1 MYANFTEE
9 TCTGTGDT
17 LTLLGATT
25 GNLPFSLS
33 YADGDL
39 VMGPL
44 EDSGGIIKIAG
55 IGTYNSGPN
64 TITRNDT
71 WNYNGT
77 VVDKNPST
85 NITLSAGTHTVRCD
99 VIGARLDSTNITINA
114 LESFTTSTPDNIGI
128 QDNQNSVTANRLCL
142 VAGVFNSP
150 RLITS
155 FSLDVRIADAAA
167 TNTRQ
172 GIYSSDING
181 RPNALLAD
189 SGNIDVSTTGDKF
202 TSLAT
207 PLFLPAGIYYFGIV
221 SDSAV
226 VQWRGPNS
234 NATAIK
240 QQPIGIANYI
250 AGRYLYLYQD
260 SVTGA
265 LPATFAPTN
274 STNNLPITAGF
285 R

>member
-44 EDSGGIIKIAG
+44 EDSGGSIKIAG

-85 NITLSAGTHTVRCD
+85 NITLSGGTHTVRCD
-99 VIGARLDSTNITINA
+99 VIGARLDSTNITIDA
-114 LESFTTSTPDNIGI
+114 LESFTTSTPDNIGV

-155 FSLDVRIADAAA
+155 FSLDLRIADGAA

-172 GIYSSDING
+172 GIYSSDIDG
-181 RPNALLAD
+181 RPDALLAD

-234 NATAIK
+234 NATSIR
-240 QQPIGIANYI
+240 QQPIGIANYV
-250 AGRYLYLYQD
+250 AGRFLYLYQD

-274 STNNLPITAGF
+274 STVNLPITAGF

>member
-85 NITLSAGTHTVRCD
+85 NITLSGGTHTIRCD
-99 VIGARLDSTNITINA
+99 VIAARLDSTNITIDA
-114 LESFTTSTPDNIGI
+114 LESFTTSTPDNIGV
-128 QDNQNSVTANRLCL
+128 QDNQNAVTANRLCL

-150 RLITS
+150 RLITF
-155 FSLDVRIADAAA
+155 FSLDLRIADAAA

-172 GIYSSDING
+172 GIYSADING
-181 RPNALLAD
+181 RPDALLAD
-189 SGNIDVSTTGDKF
+189 SGNIDMSTTGDKF

-234 NATAIK
+234 NATSIK

-250 AGRYLYLYQD
+250 AGRFLYLYQD

>member
-9 TCTGTGDT
+9 TCTGTGAT
-17 LTLLGATT
+17 LALAGITT
-25 GNLPFSLS
+25 GNLSFSTS
-33 YADGDL
+33 FADGDR
-39 VMGPL
+39 VAYVV
-44 EDSGGIIKIAG
+44 EDSGGSIKVAG
-55 IGTYNSGPN
+55 YGIYVSATDD
-64 TITRNDT
+64 ITRNDT

-77 VVDKNPST
+77 VVDNNPST

-155 FSLDVRIADAAA
+155 FSLDLRIADGAA

-172 GIYSSDING
+172 GIYSADIDG
-181 RPNALLAD
+181 RPDALLAD

-202 TSLAT
+202 TNLAT

-234 NATAIK
+234 NATSIK
-240 QQPIGIANYI
+240 QQPIGIANYV
-250 AGRYLYLYQD
+250 AGRFLYLYQD

-274 STNNLPITAGF
+274 STTNLPITAGF